1 MWVTIGVLE
10 GLRLFE
16 QRQIYQAA
24 PNSVTQSEIQLN
36 LSIMA
41 IFGTEESGH
50 CREWFKQKSMY
61 NVWTVRQKS
70 GHRREVAVSGGLTQ

>member
-36 LSIMA
+36 LSTTA
-41 IFGTEESGH
+41 IFGTEELAIVE
-50 CREWFKQKSMY
+50 RFKQESMY
-61 NVWTVRQKS
+61 GLSAKK
-70 GHRREVAVSGGLTQ
+70 VAVEERWPLWRGGC

>member
-24 PNSVTQSEIQLN
+24 PNSVTQSGIQLN

-41 IFGTEESGH
+41 IFGTE
-50 CREWFKQKSMY
+50 RNWP
-61 NVWTVRQKS
+61 
-70 GHRREVAVSGGLTQ
+70 L